1 MNDDDV
7 LEEEILA
14 EEQQIVAE
22 RASSEEDRLAA
33 AGLTHSIGQLPILRP
48 PVTCARNK
56 TVREAIEIMQAEQTG
71 FILVVENERLIGMFT
86 ERDLLNKVAG
96 RDIDIDAV
104 AIDDIMTPDPE
115 SLGGDYEL
123 VYAINQM
130 SVGGYRHI
138 PIVDAEGRPLNV
150 VSARNIV
157 DYLAS
162 LYPKTVLNLPPDPE
176 HAIPPAPD
184 GG

>member
-14 EEQQIVAE
+14 EEEQILAE

-33 AGLTHSIGQLPILRP
+33 AGLMHSIGQLPILRP
-48 PVTCARNK
+48 PITCERST
-56 TVREAIEIMQAEQTG
+56 TVRQAIEIMQTEQIG
-71 FILVVENERLIGMFT
+71 FILVIENERLVGMFT

-96 RDIDIDAV
+96 KDVDIDAV
-104 AIDDIMTPDPE
+104 AIEEIMTADPE
-115 SLGGDYEL
+115 SLGGDYDL

-138 PIVDAEGRPLNV
+138 PIVDDNGRPLNV

-162 LYPKTVLNLPPDPE
+162 LFPNTVLNLPLDPE
-176 HAIPPAPD
+176 HAIPPSAD